1 MDAKLVIVGGDAKTN
16 EIKLKLPVV
25 IGRGREASLTLPHA
39 LASRRHCEIIERDG
53 HLWVRD
59 LQSLNG
65 TFIGNERVDE
75 AILPPG
81 ELLTIGNITF
91 RAEYSVSHQVPE
103 ADAADRSV
111 EAVPPS
117 AETIRTTGHETV
129 NDRSGNEV
137 DTPEAS
143 VQIPSFETS
152 KLPPDFDGLPNF
164 ISDTP
169 VNDATANKDSVNPS
183 DVAKSPESDHER
195 ELLEKIPPLTVSQA
209 AAAGELEGETQE
221 VPRVDDDDDYDDN
234 DDDDDDEALTSF
246 LKGLGD

>member
-65 TFIGNERVDE
+65 TFIGNERIDE

-103 ADAADRSV
+103 AGAAGSSLETV
-111 EAVPPS
+111 TPS

-129 NDRSGNEV
+129 NDRSENEV
-137 DTPEAS
+137 DDPGAS
-143 VQIPSFETS
+143 VQIPSFEAS
-152 KLPPDFDGLPNF
+152 ELPDDFAGLPNF
-164 ISDTP
+164 ISDAP
-169 VNDATANKDSVNPS
+169 VNGATANKDSVNPS
-183 DVAKSPESDHER
+183 GVAKSPESDHES
-195 ELLEKIPPLTVSQA
+195 ELLEKIPPLTVSPA
-209 AAAGELEGETQE
+209 AAAADELEGETQE
-221 VPRVDDDDDYDDN
+221 VPRVDDN
-234 DDDDDDEALTSF
+234 DDDDEALTSF